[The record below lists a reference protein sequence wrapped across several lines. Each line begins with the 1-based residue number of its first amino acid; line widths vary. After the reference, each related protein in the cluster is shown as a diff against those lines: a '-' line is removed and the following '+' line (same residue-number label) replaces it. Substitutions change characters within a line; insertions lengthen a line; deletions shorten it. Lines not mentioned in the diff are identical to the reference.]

1 MRVTAKTTL
10 LGLLLAVLSCVALS
24 QTVSPGEERYRIGY
38 QDRIAVQVFR
48 HPELSQTVEVN
59 TNGTITLFRLNEPIV
74 AVCKTER
81 ELADAI
87 AEAYRKDYLRNPE
100 VNVVVVEQRSQAFAV
115 IGAVVKPANY
125 IINRRVRLL
134 ELLAYAGGPSKEAG
148 SRLIVARTGSTSNC
162 KMSDSSEKDDY
173 AVMEYNLK
181 DVLSAKENPEM
192 QPGDIVS
199 VREADSIYVYGN
211 VVKQGPVTFKEP
223 ITLMQAISS
232 AEGLKSAADKGKI
245 RVFRQKPGSIER
257 EELVF
262 DLNKIAKKQE
272 QDPYL
277 EPNDIVAVSQ
287 DSAKNIIQSIG
298 RSITGGIPSIFYRI
312 P

>member
-1 MRVTAKTTL
+1 
-10 LGLLLAVLSCVALS
+10 
-24 QTVSPGEERYRIGY
+24 
-38 QDRIAVQVFR
+38 
-48 HPELSQTVEVN
+48 
-59 TNGTITLFRLNEPIV
+59 
-74 AVCKTER
+74 
-81 ELADAI
+81 
-87 AEAYRKDYLRNPE
+87 
-100 VNVVVVEQRSQAFAV
+100 
-115 IGAVVKPANY
+115 
-125 IINRRVRLL
+125 
-134 ELLAYAGGPSKEAG
+134 
-148 SRLIVARTGSTSNC
+148 
-162 KMSDSSEKDDY
+162 
-173 AVMEYNLK
+173 
-181 DVLSAKENPEM
+181 
-192 QPGDIVS
+192 
-199 VREADSIYVYGN
+199 
-211 VVKQGPVTFKEP
+211 
-223 ITLMQAISS
+223 MQAISS